1 MADDTYVRGLV
12 LRMTQLIVSHPTVV
26 VVESDRDADSV
37 IFVVSVDPRDMASLG
52 GNDGRI
58 ARSLNHI
65 VGGIGGKVG
74 QSMAV
79 EIECRR

>member
-37 IFVVSVDPRDMASLG
+37 IFVVSVDPCDMASLG
-52 GNDGRI
+52 CWLQWNAATGCN
-58 ARSLNHI
+58 
-65 VGGIGGKVG
+65 V
-74 QSMAV
+74 MALPQFW
-79 EIECRR
+79 